1 MITNQIS
8 ETSKPVC
15 SSVLEMFLVGF
26 FCVNWRR
33 PGTSVCN
40 VLAHWSLR
48 TGALTL
54 HIFLRETGQHNLL
67 SLQTH
72 FVREQ
77 ILKVN
82 NWENQF
88 HISHSISQFADLLG
102 VRRICTNVV
111 ADLGWVDLDFDVPLS
126 HGFWLGWWEL
136 GKSGC
141 AAGQDD
147 GTSKSKSTQPR
158 SATISP
164 TLY

>member
-67 SLQTH
+67 SQQTH

-102 VRRICTNVV
+102 VRRICTNVQSG
-111 ADLGWVDLDFDVPLS
+111 AGGRGP
-126 HGFWLGWWEL
+126 WLGWL
-136 GKSGC
+136 GFWCSIVWRILIGLMGIGQKWLCSW
-141 AAGQDD
+141 AGWWNIQI
-147 GTSKSKSTQPR
+147 QVN
-158 SATISP
+158 P
-164 TLY
+164 TKVRYH